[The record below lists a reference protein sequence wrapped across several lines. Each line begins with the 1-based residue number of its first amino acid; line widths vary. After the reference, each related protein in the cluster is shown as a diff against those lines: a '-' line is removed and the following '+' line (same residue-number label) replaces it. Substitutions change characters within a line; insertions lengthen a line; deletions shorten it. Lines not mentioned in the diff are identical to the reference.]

1 MENAPWWKS
10 STVAAV
16 IGLAIPAAT
25 FVQGWLQKSRE
36 LELQDRQQ
44 KQELRLAYMNVLV
57 EGGLDGMVLVADFVS
72 RTEPDPSIKIWAADL
87 KKGAEQHAAA
97 ERTHLEDELKKLRA
111 AEAEQQ
117 KAQAEARS
125 AQASVEVARERA
137 AAGGGANNAAKVAL
151 EAADAKREV
160 ALKTALEKEQ
170 AVRAVEERV
179 DKSKATLEGRLGT
192 PASTRVLKADLVAP
206 MVQRTLSSLKPAAE
220 DTP

>member
-1 MENAPWWKS
+1 MENTAWWKS
-10 STVAAV
+10 STLAAV

-72 RTEPDPSIKIWAADL
+72 RTEPDPAIKIWAADL
-87 KKGAEQHAAA
+87 KQGAEQHAQA

-117 KAQAEARS
+117 KAQAEARD
-125 AQASVEVARERA
+125 AQASAEMAREKA
-137 AAGGGANNAAKVAL
+137 PAGGGANSAAAL
-151 EAADAKREV
+151 ALQEADKKHAT
-160 ALKTALEKEQ
+160 ALKAEQ
-170 AVRAVEERV
+170 DVRAAEERV
-179 DKSKATLEGRLGT
+179 DKSKVALEGRLGT
-192 PASTRVLKADLVAP
+192 ATSTRVMNPDVLL
-206 MVQRTLSSLKPAAE
+206 QRRILSLKPAAE
-220 DTP
+220 ERMP